1 MKTKSELNCLVYDFY
16 VTRILF
22 GYYSY
27 GDSLPPMQ
35 KISEYFRL
43 AVPTVRTA
51 LKLLEKEGYIE
62 ISAPKAARVIYKASR
77 KDYLR
82 NIARYRSA
90 RKEGLLDMRQVNRLL
105 LAPLLN
111 AGISAGDESSL
122 KDRWKKM
129 KDNEF
134 DGMSVSIGLYTSAL
148 ANLDNNMVMNFYW
161 EMNRYTRIP
170 YMLGKL
176 EALEEIIEKLDTL
189 PKEEMGAF
197 LTEELESVYVNV
209 DKILNKKIQSEYPK
223 LLDGQYPGIPFE
235 WNFYYKR
242 SQIRYTLGAKMIQ
255 EILYGYYPIG
265 SYLPSL
271 PKLAEHYGVSV
282 ATIRRTIDFVAGYNI
297 VKSFQGKGTQV
308 CLGKEDVTAS
318 QEVVRLALKY
328 FLDGMQFVALT
339 VRPVCRYTLNR
350 ISAEELDK
358 LGQFLLTICER
369 KKEYLLLDIFLT
381 FIAERC
387 PSPAVGHCYLK
398 ILKCLVMAYPFTLFQ
413 MEQAEFDRIYGEMIR
428 QTIHNIEGREIDK
441 ITDGW
446 GVFFEEQERYFREAA
461 RNLTYDRYNWKVK
474 LPIH

>member
-62 ISAPKAARVIYKASR
+62 ISAPKAARVIYKASG

-148 ANLDNNMVMNFYW
+148 AYLDNYLIMNFYW

-189 PKEEMGAF
+189 PKEEMGVF

-209 DKILNKKIQSEYPK
+209 DKI
-223 LLDGQYPGIPFE
+223 
-235 WNFYYKR
+235 
-242 SQIRYTLGAKMIQ
+242 
-255 EILYGYYPIG
+255 
-265 SYLPSL
+265 
-271 PKLAEHYGVSV
+271 
-282 ATIRRTIDFVAGYNI
+282 
-297 VKSFQGKGTQV
+297 
-308 CLGKEDVTAS
+308 
-318 QEVVRLALKY
+318 
-328 FLDGMQFVALT
+328 
-339 VRPVCRYTLNR
+339 
-350 ISAEELDK
+350 
-358 LGQFLLTICER
+358 
-369 KKEYLLLDIFLT
+369 
-381 FIAERC
+381 
-387 PSPAVGHCYLK
+387 
-398 ILKCLVMAYPFTLFQ
+398 
-413 MEQAEFDRIYGEMIR
+413 
-428 QTIHNIEGREIDK
+428 
-441 ITDGW
+441 
-446 GVFFEEQERYFREAA
+446 
-461 RNLTYDRYNWKVK
+461 
-474 LPIH
+474 